1 VPEPNPVSASAA
13 DLSLCHAPKKE
24 SLVFPIIP
32 VISVLSEIS
41 GTTDMNLT
49 PAMQNFILHWGDM
62 GAKWGVNRS
71 VAQIHAL
78 LHISPD
84 PLDAE
89 EIAETLGL
97 ARSNVSTG
105 LKELQGW
112 KLVKSSRPLG
122 ERRDM
127 FTSIQDMFD
136 LASVVIESRRD
147 REFAPTI
154 DALRSVAAEAEGD
167 ATPTHVRK
175 RMKETLETMQ
185 MFDDWYRDIARLPRG
200 VQLAAM
206 KLGARIA
213 RFLPK

>member
-1 VPEPNPVSASAA
+1 M
-13 DLSLCHAPKKE
+13 H
-24 SLVFPIIP
+24 
-32 VISVLSEIS
+32 
-41 GTTDMNLT
+41 LT
-49 PAMQNFILHWGDM
+49 PSMQGFILHWGEM

-78 LHISPD
+78 LHIAPT

-112 KLVKSSRPLG
+112 KLVKASRALG
-122 ERRDM
+122 ERRDV
-127 FTSIQDMFD
+127 FTSVQDMFD
-136 LASVVIESRRD
+136 LAKVVVEGRRE
-147 REFAPTI
+147 REFVPTI
-154 DALRSVAAEAEGD
+154 AALRDVAQAAETD
-167 ATPTHVRK
+167 DTPAHVQT

-185 MFDDWYRDIARLPRG
+185 LFDDWYRDVSGLSRG
-200 VQLAAM
+200 VQMMVM

-213 RFLPK
+213 RFLPKG